1 MTQNQQQHGDRKVAA
16 SEQTKKLH
24 SAFLI
29 GSTGGKSQ
37 CTHRSASMPP
47 SSLNSGAAAIA
58 QAEYRKE
65 MRLEKEKSEQERYKR
80 LAERSRR
87 TVMKIR
93 DSLRDSG
100 TLAENKEARGYNLQE
115 LKVVNTCARL
125 DARRGDSAPVTV
137 CSKPKTAMSRKRV
150 FIVKG
155 GYNDL
160 KEALL
165 RRGWVE
171 NLDSK
176 STSFDLKWTLN
187 AKDIDYIALKDGQMA
202 NHFGRNREIT
212 TKTGLTSNL
221 RNSYSVHNLTDMNDY
236 YPRTYDLSDPQDVGD
251 FILEYKLTK
260 CMSIL
265 RQFLHNVTSDSD
277 ASTLTYGPRIVD
289 TALRVCERLQ
299 RDINDVIDSELV
311 SFGHGNISRGEWEL
325 LRYVSLDDPQECVDD
340 GEGTLPQSPLNMNL
354 QPLGVESESD
364 DETDE
369 DQREA
374 ASSCIR
380 GSAAN
385 VASCAR
391 YVSASHYREK
401 PFGRWTIAEAQRVLT
416 HLYSSS
422 AQAAHVDG
430 FYNAWIMKPGGKSR
444 GRGIQ
449 MMRCLH
455 EILSRC
461 GCSDGSAAAAD
472 IEQWVVQKYV
482 ERPLLIMGYKFDIRV
497 WVLVTDWN
505 PLSVWIWQR
514 PYIRFASEKYDATLR
529 CDDKFVHMV
538 NNSIVKDHPEF
549 HLSSEE
555 IEGSDGFMWFLHDFQ
570 RHLHSAYCSNEV
582 HSTPRLEPTG
592 LDFGEG
598 GDSPEGADTRVAS
611 SSHPCI
617 DIWSEHLQPQIE
629 EIVVSSLWCVFD
641 NIEQRKGSCELLG
654 YDFMISDDP
663 MRDESS
669 SSTQPDFRAWLIE
682 VNSSPAMEYSTKVT
696 EVLTKA
702 VMEDTVKVLVD
713 YKDDPSAPT

>member
-1 MTQNQQQHGDRKVAA
+1 
-16 SEQTKKLH
+16 
-24 SAFLI
+24 
-29 GSTGGKSQ
+29 
-37 CTHRSASMPP
+37 
-47 SSLNSGAAAIA
+47 
-58 QAEYRKE
+58 
-65 MRLEKEKSEQERYKR
+65 
-80 LAERSRR
+80 
-87 TVMKIR
+87 
-93 DSLRDSG
+93 DSG
-100 TLAENKEARGYNLQE
+100 TLAEIKEARG
-115 LKVVNTCARL
+115 L
-125 DARRGDSAPVTV
+125 DARRRDSAPVTAG
-137 CSKPKTAMSRKRV
+137 SKPKAAMSRKRV
-150 FIVKG
+150 FIIKG

-160 KEALL
+160 KKALL

-176 STSFDLKWTLN
+176 STNFDLKWTLN

-221 RNSYSVHNLTDMNDY
+221 RNSYSVHNLTDMDDY
-236 YPRTYDLSDPQDVGD
+236 YPRAYDLSDPQDVGD

-265 RQFLHNVTSDSD
+265 RQFLHNVTSYLD

-311 SFGHGNISRGEWEL
+311 SFGHGNISRAEWEL
-325 LRYVSLDDPQECVDD
+325 LRYVSLNDPQECVDD
-340 GEGTLPQSPLNMNL
+340 GEGTLPQSLLNMNL
-354 QPLGVESESD
+354 QPLGVESESV
-364 DETDE
+364 DEADE

-380 GSAAN
+380 GSAAD

-416 HLYSSS
+416 SSS
-422 AQAAHVDG
+422 TQAAHVDG

-461 GCSDGSAAAAD
+461 GCSDDSDGSAAAD
-472 IEQWVVQKYV
+472 MEQWVVQKYI

-514 PYIRFASEKYDATLR
+514 PYIR
-529 CDDKFVHMV
+529 
-538 NNSIVKDHPEF
+538 
-549 HLSSEE
+549 
-555 IEGSDGFMWFLHDFQ
+555 
-570 RHLHSAYCSNEV
+570 
-582 HSTPRLEPTG
+582 
-592 LDFGEG
+592 
-598 GDSPEGADTRVAS
+598 
-611 SSHPCI
+611 
-617 DIWSEHLQPQIE
+617 
-629 EIVVSSLWCVFD
+629 
-641 NIEQRKGSCELLG
+641 
-654 YDFMISDDP
+654 
-663 MRDESS
+663 
-669 SSTQPDFRAWLIE
+669 
-682 VNSSPAMEYSTKVT
+682 
-696 EVLTKA
+696 
-702 VMEDTVKVLVD
+702 
-713 YKDDPSAPT
+713 

>member
-1 MTQNQQQHGDRKVAA
+1 MSGIRVFAQMTQQQHQQDGKMKVATSQQA
-16 SEQTKKLH
+16 KKRD

-29 GSTGGKSQ
+29 RSTGQKSQ

-65 MRLEKEKSEQERYKR
+65 MRLEKEKSEKERHKR
-80 LAERSRR
+80 LAETSRR
-87 TVMKIR
+87 AVMKIR

-100 TLAENKEARGYNLQE
+100 TLAEIKEARGYNLQE
-115 LKVVNTCARL
+115 LKVVNTGARL
-125 DARRGDSAPVTV
+125 DARRRDSAPVAV

-150 FIVKG
+150 FIIKG

-176 STSFDLKWTLN
+176 STNFDLKWTLN

-221 RNSYSVHNLTDMNDY
+221 RHSYSVHNLTDMDDY
-236 YPRTYDLSDPQDVGD
+236 YPRAYDLSDPQDVGD

-265 RQFLHNVTSDSD
+265 RQFLHNVTSYSD

-311 SFGHGNISRGEWEL
+311 SFGHGNISRAEWEL
-325 LRYVSLDDPQECVDD
+325 LRYVSLNDPQECVDD
-340 GEGTLPQSPLNMNL
+340 GEGTLPQSLLTTDL
-354 QPLGVESESD
+354 QPLGADSESI
-364 DETDE
+364 DEADE

-374 ASSCIR
+374 TSSSIR
-380 GSAAN
+380 GSAAD

-401 PFGRWTIAEAQRVLT
+401 PLGRWTIAEAQRYCQQLTSDFYTRQWPIVRVLT
-416 HLYSSS
+416 HSYSSS
-422 AQAAHVDG
+422 TQAAHVDG
-430 FYNAWIMKPGGKSR
+430 FSNAWIMKPGGKSR

-461 GCSDGSAAAAD
+461 GCSDDGDGSAAAAD
-472 IEQWVVQKYV
+472 IEQWVGVLQIALSCSMSVLRSAGVCFHRFYV
-482 ERPLLIMGYKFDIRV
+482 
-497 WVLVTDWN
+497 
-505 PLSVWIWQR
+505 LSVGG
-514 PYIRFASEKYDATLR
+514 P
-529 CDDKFVHMV
+529 
-538 NNSIVKDHPEF
+538 
-549 HLSSEE
+549 
-555 IEGSDGFMWFLHDFQ
+555 
-570 RHLHSAYCSNEV
+570 EV
-582 HSTPRLEPTG
+582 HRTTTAHYG
-592 LDFGEG
+592 
-598 GDSPEGADTRVAS
+598 V
-611 SSHPCI
+611 
-617 DIWSEHLQPQIE
+617 
-629 EIVVSSLWCVFD
+629 
-641 NIEQRKGSCELLG
+641 
-654 YDFMISDDP
+654 
-663 MRDESS
+663 
-669 SSTQPDFRAWLIE
+669 
-682 VNSSPAMEYSTKVT
+682 
-696 EVLTKA
+696 
-702 VMEDTVKVLVD
+702 
-713 YKDDPSAPT
+713 